1 MRIASTLLVLV
12 FLLLAILP
20 AVPAEKA
27 ALPSSSR
34 TLASVQLSHC
44 LVSLIDDVEVSAQK
58 PGVLTVLDVKEGNYL
73 SRGSAVAVIDDVPAK
88 YLLESARADEAA
100 ARTKA
105 DSDLQVEYAVAT
117 HRTAE
122 AEYRISTTA
131 NASLAN
137 TVAAVEV
144 EKLRLAAEQA
154 RINIGLS
161 RLERQVHANE
171 ASSFAAKAR
180 LAEADF
186 ERHHITA
193 PIDGEVV
200 EVFSRRG
207 EWVEV
212 GKPIARLVRLDR
224 LRVEG
229 FVRFDEHA
237 PADVLRRR
245 VRVEIVNS
253 GGGREAFAGIV
264 TFVSPLVQPGGEY
277 RIWAEVE
284 NRRVDDQWL
293 LRPGLEAEM
302 TLESSPAAQ

>member
-1 MRIASTLLVLV
+1 MRIASMFLVLGV
-12 FLLLAILP
+12 LLTAILP
-20 AVPAEKA
+20 AVPAEVA
-27 ALPSSSR
+27 ALPASR
-34 TLASVQLSHC
+34 AAVPVQLSHC
-44 LVSLIDDVEVSAQK
+44 LVSLIDDVEVPAQK
-58 PGVLTVLDVKEGNYL
+58 PGVLTLLDVKEGDYL
-73 SRGSAVAVIDDVPAK
+73 SRGGAVATIDDVPAK

-100 ARTKA
+100 TRTKA
-105 DSDLQVEYAVAT
+105 ESELQVEYAVAT

-122 AEYRISTTA
+122 AEYRIAVTA

-161 RLERQVHANE
+161 KLERQVQANE
-171 ASSFAAKAR
+171 ALSFAAKAQ
-180 LAEADF
+180 LAAADF

-207 EWVEV
+207 EWVEG

-229 FVRFDEHA
+229 FVRFDQHA

-253 GGGREAFAGIV
+253 GGGREAFIGVV

-284 NRRVDDQWL
+284 NRRVADQWL

-302 TLESSPAAQ
+302 TLESSPAAE